1 FSKIHINFLIVG
13 HTHAS
18 IDQFFSTLSK
28 AINGCNFIGT
38 PQALMHLFMTKRSRS
53 KLTEDFK
60 IGLSKQIQ
68 VYYDYVKLFAPYT
81 NTLIHG
87 YQIPH
92 NFKIERQFHAKACMQ
107 YRLFVS
113 DPCWLPVAP
122 LRDKGGGDEGEDI
135 LANNPVDL
143 VELSLTFGITG
154 GPECLKEHLDVG
166 GDSATHFLQ
175 NDATANKMRDLRAMH
190 NDLMRVN
197 EESTNQQY
205 QRMADEVQPEP
216 FNPQGVID
224 RMDDVKAA
232 ISAKAK

>member
-1 FSKIHINFLIVG
+1 
-13 HTHAS
+13 
-18 IDQFFSTLSK
+18 
-28 AINGCNFIGT
+28 
-38 PQALMHLFMTKRSRS
+38 
-53 KLTEDFK
+53 
-60 IGLSKQIQ
+60 
-68 VYYDYVKLFAPYT
+68 
-81 NTLIHG
+81 
-87 YQIPH
+87 
-92 NFKIERQFHAKACMQ
+92 MQ

-205 QRMADEVQPEP
+205 QRMADEGTTGECKRHSLYRKTVQQLLVSHSTKKDGYIMMIDQLPGKPKRGKTPTPFVDAPPIETVKPEP

-232 ISAKAK
+232 ISAKAKVRSIMNTRAHTNTQTCTHKHKH